1 MVARLNGEIIKTL
14 AAADV
19 KAKLDENGL
28 SVIGGS
34 PEDFRT
40 LIVDGLARYGAI
52 IRAAGV
58 KPE

>member
-1 MVARLNGEIIKTL
+1 MVARLNGEINKTL

-34 PEDFRT
+34 PEIFA
-40 LIVDGLARYGAI
+40 L
-52 IRAAGV
+52 
-58 KPE
+58 

>member
-1 MVARLNGEIIKTL
+1 
-14 AAADV
+14 V

-34 PEDFRT
+34 PEDFRA
-40 LIVDGLARYGAI
+40 LIVDGLSRYGAI
-52 IRAAGV
+52 IRAAGI